1 MKLLGDRIFT
11 TDYIDRQPL
20 VGDDQY
26 DKTAP
31 CARNQPLWTETGR
44 SPGTSLCLH
53 CSIPC
58 FLCHYCFHEIPRCMA
73 VLKILRVHEHKTTWN
88 EQSLLRIKPVISRFQ
103 IKSTIDIAPKYI
115 PFFFPS
121 IFKNIFNASTT
132 TAQYLRSMQ
141 KCGSLCRAGQASASA
156 RHRHQRN

>member
-73 VLKILRVHEHKTTWN
+73 VLKILRVHEHKT
-88 EQSLLRIKPVISRFQ
+88 EQSLLRIKLVISRFQ
-103 IKSTIDIAPKYI
+103 IKSSIDVTPKFI
-115 PFFFPS
+115 TFFFPQFLKMS
-121 IFKNIFNASTT
+121 VMRLPPPPNISAPCKNVEVSVE
-132 TAQYLRSMQ
+132 Q
-141 KCGSLCRAGQASASA
+141 G
-156 RHRHQRN
+156 RHPHPHGIGINVISN